1 MFSALRNFK
10 AVEDGVVT
18 VDWVVLAAAITWL
31 CLGALQ
37 TAQGGVDNLA
47 SALEQG
53 ISVKS
58 AEDK

>member
-1 MFSALRNFK
+1 MFSALQKFI
-10 AVEDGVVT
+10 AEEDGAVT
-18 VDWVVLAAAITWL
+18 VDWVVMAAAVTWL

-37 TAQGGVDNLA
+37 TAQGGINNLA

-58 AEDK
+58 VEDQ